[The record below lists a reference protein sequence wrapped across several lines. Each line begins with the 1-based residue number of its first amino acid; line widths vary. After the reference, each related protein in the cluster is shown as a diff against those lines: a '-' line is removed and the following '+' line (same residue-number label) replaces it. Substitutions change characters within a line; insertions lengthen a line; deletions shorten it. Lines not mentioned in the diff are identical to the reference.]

1 LWKSIL
7 SKIQLRHDS
16 TQVDTNTDTD
26 TDTDT
31 EMNFESV
38 EKDRDQLVALI
49 ESLMQMNID
58 DVNAAI
64 SPKVITK
71 S

>member
-1 LWKSIL
+1 MEKIL

-16 TQVDTNTDTD
+16 AQV
-26 TDTDT
+26 DTDT
-31 EMNFESV
+31 EMNYELV

-49 ESLMQMNID
+49 ESLTQMDID

-64 SPKVITK
+64 SPKIITK